1 LSFLFFLIVRPIDN
15 FLDKRKDK
23 YLLSFKQLP
32 FAFLYKS
39 IKGLEVFIING
50 HSENARKAINYL
62 EWYYNRSFINSKIS
76 LRTERGNVDL
86 SLHLESLAEE
96 NHWIE
101 YNDSTQNIINA
112 FKNFEDKIN
121 LRIKEKA
128 EVDVCVSV
136 LEKLLVYEYLQ
147 LDKVTKDQIDSIESD
162 IADASKGI
170 LLTVSDQLNEISI
183 FEESK
188 EPDKSSDINKIENF
202 FDGLIRLFNHKF
214 ILVTFFSWFFLLS
227 VIVIGVVYFGIK
239 TAGITID
246 STIFIGAVSVVIL
259 GAITLSATIFNK
271 KKDTTAN
278 KR

>member
-1 LSFLFFLIVRPIDN
+1 
-15 FLDKRKDK
+15 
-23 YLLSFKQLP
+23 
-32 FAFLYKS
+32 
-39 IKGLEVFIING
+39 
-50 HSENARKAINYL
+50 
-62 EWYYNRSFINSKIS
+62 
-76 LRTERGNVDL
+76 
-86 SLHLESLAEE
+86 
-96 NHWIE
+96 
-101 YNDSTQNIINA
+101 
-112 FKNFEDKIN
+112 
-121 LRIKEKA
+121 
-128 EVDVCVSV
+128 
-136 LEKLLVYEYLQ
+136 LVYEYLQ